1 MTDLV
6 FKGRNDQVLT
16 NSLLVA
22 EKFGK
27 NISMS

>member
-1 MTDLV
+1 MNNLV
-6 FKGRNDQVLT
+6 FNQNGAALT

-27 NISMS
+27 EWKIQ